1 MGTKKKKKKM
11 WVSCNK
17 TTKQNLTYTKN
28 YTI

>member
-1 MGTKKKKKKM
+1 MGTKKKKKM

-28 YTI
+28 YTF